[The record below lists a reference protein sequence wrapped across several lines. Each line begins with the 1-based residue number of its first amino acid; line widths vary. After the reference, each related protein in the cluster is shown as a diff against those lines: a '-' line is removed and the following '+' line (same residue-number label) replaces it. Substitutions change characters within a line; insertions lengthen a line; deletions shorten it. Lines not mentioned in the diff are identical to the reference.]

1 MTSFEIVQ
9 LARKIAATVRD
20 GLRRAFHYLRSLGFS
35 AREQC
40 EALAGA

>member
-1 MTSFEIVQ
+1 MTHAEIIS
-9 LARKIAATVRD
+9 LAFRIARECRD
-20 GLRRAFHYLRSLGFS
+20 GLRHAFRYLRSLGFS